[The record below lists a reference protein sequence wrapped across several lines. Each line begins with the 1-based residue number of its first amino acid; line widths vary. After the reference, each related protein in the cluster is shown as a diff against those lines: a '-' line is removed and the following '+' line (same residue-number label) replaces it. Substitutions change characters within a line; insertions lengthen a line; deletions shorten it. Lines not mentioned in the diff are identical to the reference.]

1 MNNPTKLIAELQRRI
16 AHRRPAIAEL
26 WKVYHE
32 AADRDEQ
39 LIPYCTAI
47 CYGQDQKFDKQLLKL
62 VQSPFDTGFA
72 VGYQEACKAVKLTLE
87 ACECQN

>member
-1 MNNPTKLIAELQRRI
+1 MNNQKLIAELQRRI
-16 AHRRPAIAEL
+16 AHRRLQITEL
-26 WKVYHE
+26 WEAYHKAE
-32 AADRDEQ
+32 HKDDRF
-39 LIPYCTAI
+39 IPYCTAI

>member
-1 MNNPTKLIAELQRRI
+1 MNKQKLIAELQRRI
-16 AHRRPAIAEL
+16 AHRRPQITEL
-26 WKVYHE
+26 WEAYHKAE
-32 AADRDEQ
+32 HKDDN

-62 VQSPFDTGFA
+62 VQSPFDAGFA
-72 VGYQEACKAVKLTLE
+72 VGYQEACKAVKQTLE